1 MEMAMRSILAV
12 TLAGSLMTTALAQE
26 QTKTIDMAELKCNE
40 LTRVYLE
47 QFVVIDAWLSGY
59 YHAKSNKTVI
69 DRKLAAENTRK
80 VLQFCKA
87 NPTVTVM
94 QAIEQLKAAGG

>member
-1 MEMAMRSILAV
+1 MEMGMRSISAIA
-12 TLAGSLMTTALAQE
+12 LAGSLLPATFAHAQT
-26 QTKTIDMAELKCNE
+26 QTIDMAELKCGE

-59 YHAKSNKTVI
+59 YHAKSNKTVV
-69 DRKLAAENTRK
+69 DRKLAAENTQK
-80 VLQFCKA
+80 VVKFCKA